1 MKNLLHN
8 IPFWMILVLTMAG
21 VQSCADDTPELS
33 QAEVSFTVTLPAD
46 ARSRSFGD
54 AEQVN
59 TLVVGVFDEQK
70 LVEIYRQ
77 SFTITGTTVDF
88 QLTLARNQTYNLV
101 FWAHKDNQDIYKI
114 DDLTAIQMKALPNP
128 ITFDQAEA
136 RDAFFAI
143 KENMTG
149 TGNRNY
155 SIELVRPLA
164 QINIG
169 TTGTHMYAQ
178 LTAADAPDTF
188 HPFINTVSGEADF
201 TWKFNE
207 TTTETFSADGQEY
220 KYLGVGYLFAPPVTA
235 KSIEVE
241 LTLTDGID
249 IAREFKF
256 PQVEIKANHRSNLIG
271 HI

>member
-8 IPFWMILVLTMAG
+8 IPFRIILALIMAG
-21 VQSCADDTPELS
+21 VQSCTDDTPEMS
-33 QAEVSFTVTLPAD
+33 QAEVSFTATLPAD

-70 LVEIYRQ
+70 VEIYRRP
-77 SFTITGTTVDF
+77 FAITGTTVDF
-88 QLTLARNQTYNLV
+88 QLTLAQSQTYNLV
-101 FWAHKDNQDIYKI
+101 FWAHNDNQDIYKI
-114 DDLTAIQMKALPNP
+114 DDLTAIQMKDLPNP
-128 ITFDQAEA
+128 ITFVQAEA

-143 KENMTG
+143 KENITV

-169 TTGTHMYAQ
+169 ATGTPMYAQ
-178 LTAADAPDTF
+178 LTAADAPNTF
-188 HPFINTVSGEADF
+188 HPFTNTVSGAADF

-220 KYLGVGYLFAPPVTA
+220 KYLGVGYLFAPPTTA

-241 LTLTDGID
+241 LALTDGIN